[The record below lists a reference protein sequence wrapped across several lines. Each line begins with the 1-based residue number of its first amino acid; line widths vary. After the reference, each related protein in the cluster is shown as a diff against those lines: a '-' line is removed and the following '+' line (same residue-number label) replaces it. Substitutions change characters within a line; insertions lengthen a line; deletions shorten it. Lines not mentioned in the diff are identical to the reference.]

1 MMVKAITR
9 SCNFQLSLASVTIN
23 IGGFDMATMNF
34 LLTGRPGV
42 GKTTVIIRL
51 AALLGG
57 KAVGFYTAEL
67 RAGERRVGF
76 EVATLGG
83 KRAVLAHVDFAS
95 GVRVGKYGVRPES
108 LAAALGEVSAALAD
122 RVDKYILIDEIGK
135 MELLSDAFRHLVWQ
149 ALESPFPVVAT
160 ILAGPNP
167 FADAVRRRRDVRLIK
182 VTPANRDNLP
192 YELQREL
199 NACF

>member
-1 MMVKAITR
+1 MP
-9 SCNFQLSLASVTIN
+9 
-23 IGGFDMATMNF
+23 TMNF

-108 LAAALGEVSAALAD
+108 LAAALGEISAALAD

-149 ALESPFPVVAT
+149 TLESPFPVVAT